1 MAIAEGGEPHMTRA
15 TRTAVLIATLLLVGC
30 GGGDDSDDAPLP
42 DYSTSFVGRWDG
54 TFSMTMAGESDSAQV
69 YVPITRTGTNS
80 ILLGGFCTD
89 GSGMAAEITSSSS
102 FRVDGLTCPPE
113 ALGTCSAVSF
123 KYERDG
129 TGTLASGELTMNI
142 TGSLSGC
149 GQTFPFTTTFVG
161 ARTSADPQALTI
173 ERDHRVETETV
184 AGAIAAQLDLF

>member
-1 MAIAEGGEPHMTRA
+1 MTRA
-15 TRTAVLIATLLLVGC
+15 AGTAVLIATLVLVGC

-54 TFSMTMAGESDSAQV
+54 TFSMTMEGQTSSALV
-69 YVPITRTGTNS
+69 YVPITRNGTNS

-102 FRVDGLTCPPE
+102 FRVDGRTCPPE

-123 KYERDG
+123 KYERNG

-149 GQTFPFTTTFVG
+149 EQTFPFTTTFVG

-173 ERDHRVETETV
+173 ERDVRVQTESV
-184 AGAIAAQLDLF
+184 AAAIAARLDLFQ